1 MRMIKPLTIVWLA
14 YSACGFAA
22 IPVNDTWA
30 NRTLISSAQLAAGYV
45 DVQDIAEATSE
56 STDPTALCEI
66 GDPQTIGNTVWYG
79 LTVGPADV
87 YLKSSTG
94 TALSSILLIT
104 TGSPGNFKTVVGGC
118 NDDGGANLSAA
129 IDGLKLS
136 ANATYSIMV
145 ARPAQAATTSAL
157 SFSAGLASVKRV
169 TKTADTNDGDCSAL
183 DCSLREAVQS
193 AGGGAIELPAG
204 NYVLTLTGRGED
216 AGNTGDLDISKGT
229 YIYGAGAGLS
239 NISMI
244 GVGTPDRLID
254 IDPGFGLI
262 GPTVSL
268 NYLTLIGGSSGFG
281 PGGCL
286 RSGDP
291 SLDPANEFVVLNNVV
306 VTDCSS
312 SLGGGAIHAP
322 SAPLHLYES
331 TVKNSLAGS
340 GGGGIVFG
348 RLTGVSLA
356 QGTIERSTISG
367 NTTDSGFSDGGG
379 GIQNRGSLVLIS
391 STISGNRAKFH
402 GGGVLVTSAN
412 GRLNISDSTIS
423 NNIADYDGNGSG
435 LGGGLRFDVA
445 FSSAT
450 AYVIS
455 NTVLADN
462 RIGSIAGSGAQDCQ
476 SVPANTL
483 NVFRSWLQTP
493 DATCVVA
500 ALGNTINMPAMLGA
514 LANNGGPTQ
523 TAAPLPLSPLIDNS
537 SAGINCGAFDQ
548 RGFTRPID
556 GDGNGS
562 VVCDIGAIE
571 VSVMSDFVY
580 QNGFETP

>member
-1 MRMIKPLTIVWLA
+1 MRMMKTLSFLCLT
-14 YSACGFAA
+14 YSAAGFAA

-30 NRTLISSAQLAAGYV
+30 NRTPISAAQLAVGFS
-45 DVQDIAEATSE
+45 DVQDIAEATTE
-56 STDPTALCEI
+56 SSDPMALCEV

-79 LTVGPADV
+79 LSVGPADV
-87 YLKSSTG
+87 YLKAGTG
-94 TALSSILLIT
+94 TAFSSVMLIT
-104 TGSPGNFKTVVGGC
+104 TGAPGSFKTVVGGC
-118 NDDGGANLSAA
+118 NDDGAANLASA

-136 ANATYSIMV
+136 ANTSYSIMV
-145 ARPAQAATTSAL
+145 ARPAQAASVSAL
-157 SFSAGLASVKRV
+157 SFSAGLANVKRV
-169 TKTADTNDGDCSAL
+169 TKTADTNDGDCSAR

-193 AGGGAIELPAG
+193 VGGGAIELPAG
-204 NYVLTLTGRGED
+204 DYVLTLAGRGED
-216 AGNTGDLDISKGT
+216 AGNSGDLDISKGL

-239 NISMI
+239 KISMT
-244 GVGTPDRLID
+244 GVVAPDRLID
-254 IDPGFGLI
+254 IDPGFGPL
-262 GPTVSL
+262 GPTVGL
-268 NYLTLIGGSSGFG
+268 NNLTLSSGSSGFG

-306 VTDCSS
+306 VTDCTS

-331 TVKNSLAGS
+331 TVKNSIAGS

-348 RLTGVSLA
+348 RQTGVSLA

-379 GIQNRGSLVLIS
+379 GIQSRGSLVLIS
-391 STISGNRAKFH
+391 STVSGNRAKFH
-402 GGGVLVTSAN
+402 GGGVLVTTSN
-412 GRLNISDSTIS
+412 GRVNINDSTIS

-445 FSSAT
+445 FGSAT

-455 NTVLADN
+455 NSVLADN
-462 RIGSIAGSGAQDCQ
+462 RIGSVAGVGAQDCH
-476 SVPANTL
+476 SVPSNTL

-493 DATCVVA
+493 DASCVIA
-500 ALGNTINMPAMLGA
+500 PLGNTVNMPALLGT

-523 TAAPLPLSPLIDNS
+523 TAAPLPLSPLIDSINS
-537 SAGINCGAFDQ
+537 GSNCGAFDQ
-548 RGFTRPID
+548 RGVARPSD

-562 VVCDIGAIE
+562 VLCDIGAVE
-571 VSVMSDFVY
+571 VGASSDLMF
-580 QNGFETP
+580 NSGFEMP